1 MAKQT
6 INIGTAANDG
16 TGSSLRA
23 AFDICNDNFTEIYDA
38 ATPSG
43 ANVTLQGDVTVVGHV
58 SLADSKIIKIGTG
71 DDIQIFHNGSNSFIT
86 NFTGNLTITNET
98 NDGDISFPV
107 TIKTCFYIISI

>member
-6 INIGTAANDG
+6 IAIGTTANDG

-58 SLADSKIIKIGTG
+58 SLADNKEIRLGASNDLKIT
-71 DDIQIFHNGSNSFIT
+71 HNGT
-86 NFTGNLTITNET
+86 NTEFNNYNGCLLYTSPSPR
-98 NDGDISFPV
+98 DGLLSRMP
-107 TIKTCFYIISI
+107 SSA